1 LEKVLAACQRTGKV
15 PGIAATTLADARRR
29 IEQGFRFVTASGDL
43 GLMLTAA
50 REGLTMLR
58 S

>member
-1 LEKVLAACQRTGKV
+1 V